1 MLTRARTLSWI
12 VAVAALGIGAAAVGA
27 DAQGKE
33 PTAPRAGGVYR
44 RPLANNPSTLDPALI
59 NDNYAITVTQQLFDG
74 LVQYDA
80 ALRIT
85 PALAES
91 WTASRDGLVWTFRL
105 RPRVTFHTG
114 REVTAED
121 VVYSFSRLLD
131 PQSRSAAAALFA
143 AVRGA
148 SDFQA
153 GKSRSIPGLR
163 ALDRRTVQIELTEAS
178 APFVAGLAMGHLK
191 ILPHDVLRRQGDRFG
206 VQPVGTGPFRFVRWT
221 RDREIVLEA
230 NPEYYGGRPHLDRL
244 VYRIYPGHRSEQI
257 FADFLSGEL
266 DDSFIPSTEAERVH
280 ANPRFQV
287 LRRPVLRTRFFGF
300 TLTDGPQANRLVRQ
314 AFTHA
319 IDREGIMRDVKRSRF
334 RAGAGFLPP
343 GILGFDPQFHP
354 YPYDPSRARA
364 LLAEAG
370 HPGGAGLDP
379 LRIWSSVRSAEVE
392 QEHDAIRRYLEAV
405 GFKVEFHY
413 QTNWPEFRALVRD
426 GKLPIFRYGW
436 AADLP
441 DPDNFLRTVFHSR
454 GTTNLTRYRNERVDR
469 LLDLARS
476 DLDDRRRATLY
487 QEAERL
493 IMEDAPVFPFNF
505 DMYERVF
512 QRDVQNV
519 EISALGDPY
528 IPMRKIWLA
537 R

>member
-1 MLTRARTLSWI
+1 MLTRARTLAWI
-12 VAVAALGIGAAAVGA
+12 VAVAALGISAAAVGA

-33 PTAPRAGGVYR
+33 PTAPRPGGVYR

-59 NDNYAITVTQQLFDG
+59 SDNYAITVAQQLFDG

-91 WTASRDGLVWTFRL
+91 WTASRDGLVWTFSL
-105 RPRVTFHTG
+105 RKGVRFHTG
-114 REVTAED
+114 RELSAED
-121 VVYSFSRLLD
+121 VVYSFTRLLD

-148 SDFQA
+148 ADFQA
-153 GKSRSIPGLR
+153 GKTRSVLGIR
-163 ALDRRTVQIELTEAS
+163 ALDRHTVQIELAEAS

-191 ILPHDVLRRQGDRFG
+191 ILPHDVLRQQGDRFG

-230 NPEYYGGRPHLDRL
+230 NPEYFGGRPHLDRL
-244 VYRIYPGHRSEQI
+244 VYRIYPGQRSERI
-257 FADFLSGEL
+257 LAEFLAGEL
-266 DDSFIPSTEAERVH
+266 EDSFIPSSELERVY
-280 ANPRFQV
+280 ADPRIHL
-287 LRRPVLRTRFFGF
+287 LRRPALRTRFFGF
-300 TLTDGPQANRLVRQ
+300 TLTDGPQANRMVRQ

-319 IDREGIMRDVKRSRF
+319 IDREAIMRDVKRNRF

-343 GILGFDPQFHP
+343 GILGFDPQFQP
-354 YPYDPSRARA
+354 YPYDPARARA
-364 LLAEAG
+364 LLAKAG
-370 HPGGAGLDP
+370 YPTGAGLEP
-379 LRIWSSVRSAEVE
+379 LQIWSSVRSAEVE
-392 QEHDAIRRYLEAV
+392 QEHGAMRQYLEAV
-405 GFKVEFHY
+405 GFKVDFRY

-436 AADLP
+436 AADVP

-454 GTTNLTRYRNERVDR
+454 GATNLTRYRNERVDR
-469 LLDLARS
+469 LLDLARG
-476 DLDDRRRATLY
+476 DLDDRSRAAHY

-493 IMEDAPVFPFNF
+493 IMEDAPVFSLNF
-505 DMYERVF
+505 DVFERVF
-512 QRDVQNV
+512 QPYVQNV
-519 EISALGDPY
+519 EVSALGDPY